1 MAGVLMAAFMSLLK
15 KVSPV
20 KLGWLLAA
28 VLLTEASA
36 TLQCV
41 CLAFL
46 HQQSLMSMF

>member
-28 VLLTEASA
+28 ALL
-36 TLQCV
+36 QHV

-46 HQQSLMSMF
+46 YQQSLIFVF